1 MGIQS
6 KNISNFHTQEENLC
20 DGFDISS
27 WEVSL
32 YDNFCIFN
40 LPKLA
45 SSLLRGWNSTN
56 NNLLCEAFVTFNTD
70 TGKIIESQCK
80 EGIGDGNKHL
90 ETLVNMWNKQFDGA
104 PSEYKFIF
112 LMRNPTHKFISGIME
127 DTFVR
132 TYGLSTFN
140 ECLTE
145 FSTLYLNW
153 KHNMIELGHSKTM
166 LDEFKNDNVPINCK
180 TSIKEKYLDIYRD
193 TILMPFKEYIKS
205 NTYHQPHTSI
215 DIFFLHSLVLKSTK
229 RTFSNSAIRIF
240 DLDKENIL
248 QLLKELIGSVVD
260 DQSKVDKDHYL
271 HPDATNTRGDLPRL
285 IFYEYII
292 HNTEVLNHI
301 KKLVRL
307 DEYCWFELIN
317 KLYPNHLYEK
327 VMSDTISPY
336 NHYKK
341 RYYIKEDSDLN
352 KLETY
357 AQWQDH
363 MSISIQAYL
372 REN

>member
-6 KNISNFHTQEENLC
+6 KNISNFHIQEENLC

-45 SSLLRGWNSTN
+45 SSLLQGWNSCN

-70 TGKIIESQCK
+70 TGKIIKSNTK
-80 EGIGDGNKHL
+80 DGIGDSNKHL
-90 ETLVNMWNKQFDGA
+90 ETFTNIWNKQFDGE

-132 TYGLSTFN
+132 TYGGESNLPTFN
-140 ECLTE
+140 ESLTK

-248 QLLKELIGSVVD
+248 QLLKELIGSDVGIQELAAAD
-260 DQSKVDKDHYL
+260 TDG
-271 HPDATNTRGDLPRL
+271 TNKRGDLPRL

-292 HNTEVLNHI
+292 HNTEVLNYI

-317 KLYPNHLYEK
+317 KMYPKHLYEK

-363 MSISIQAYL
+363 MSISVQAYL

>member
-1 MGIQS
+1 MGMQS

-127 DTFVR
+127 DTFERV
-132 TYGLSTFN
+132 FN
-140 ECLTE
+140 RVQ
-145 FSTLYLNW
+145 YLV
-153 KHNMIELGHSKTM
+153 
-166 LDEFKNDNVPINCK
+166 F
-180 TSIKEKYLDIYRD
+180 
-193 TILMPFKEYIKS
+193 
-205 NTYHQPHTSI
+205 
-215 DIFFLHSLVLKSTK
+215 
-229 RTFSNSAIRIF
+229 
-240 DLDKENIL
+240 
-248 QLLKELIGSVVD
+248 
-260 DQSKVDKDHYL
+260 
-271 HPDATNTRGDLPRL
+271 
-285 IFYEYII
+285 
-292 HNTEVLNHI
+292 
-301 KKLVRL
+301 
-307 DEYCWFELIN
+307 
-317 KLYPNHLYEK
+317 
-327 VMSDTISPY
+327 
-336 NHYKK
+336 
-341 RYYIKEDSDLN
+341 
-352 KLETY
+352 KLET
-357 AQWQDH
+357 
-363 MSISIQAYL
+363 
-372 REN
+372 

>member
-6 KNISNFHTQEENLC
+6 KNISNFHIQEENLC

-45 SSLLRGWNSTN
+45 SSLLQGWNSCN

-70 TGKIIESQCK
+70 TGKIIKSNTK
-80 EGIGDGNKHL
+80 DGIGDSNKHL
-90 ETLVNMWNKQFDGA
+90 ETFTNIWNKQFDGE

-132 TYGLSTFN
+132 TYGGESNLPTFN
-140 ECLTE
+140 ESLTK

-248 QLLKELIGSVVD
+248 QLLKELIGSDVCIQELAAAD
-260 DQSKVDKDHYL
+260 TDG
-271 HPDATNTRGDLPRL
+271 TNKRGDLPRL

-292 HNTEVLNHI
+292 HNTEVLNYI

-317 KLYPNHLYEK
+317 KMYPKHLYEK

-363 MSISIQAYL
+363 MSISVQAYL